1 MKRFVIGIL
10 AHVDAGK
17 TTMSEAILYETGKLK
32 KMGRVDNRDAFLDTF
47 ALERARGITIFS
59 KQAVFPLGDASVTLL
74 DTPGHVDFSAEMERT
89 LQVLDY
95 AVLIV
100 SGADGVQGHTET
112 LWRLLKRYRIPI
124 FIFVNKMDQK
134 GTDKEAVLA
143 SLKERLDPAI
153 VDFTGISGYGEILD
167 FGNVSSDGS
176 GSGMTVDSFARSS
189 SGNERSGE
197 EIFEEIATCDEE
209 LLDSYLTDG
218 VLKTEDVRKA
228 IHDRKFFPCF
238 FGSALKLT
246 GIREFLTAFGEF
258 ASCPD
263 YPADFGAKVFKISRD
278 EAGVRMTHLKVTGG
292 GLKVR
297 DSLTDSE
304 EKINQIRL
312 YSGAKFEALKEAEPG
327 MIVAVT
333 GISDTRPG
341 QVFGSA
347 SESSLPLLE
356 PVLTYRI
363 LLPFGTD
370 SHTMLKNM
378 RMLEEEDPQ
387 LHIVWDETLGEI
399 QAQVMGDV
407 QMEILKSQVKDRFG
421 VEIGFGEGNI
431 VYKETIAKTVEG
443 VGHFEPLRHYAEV
456 HLLMEPGEPGCGMV
470 FAANCSEDMLDKNWQ
485 RLILTHLEEKR
496 FRGILTGS
504 EITDMKITLIAG
516 RAHLKH
522 TEGGDFRQAT
532 YRAVRQGLCE
542 AGCVLLEP
550 YYAFR
555 LEVPSENLGR
565 AMADLDR
572 MQGEFSAPEQD
583 GAMAL
588 LTGTAPVSTMR
599 NYQRDVISYTK
610 GRGRLTLSLSGYEPC
625 HNAEEVI
632 AASGYDFDFDLQ
644 DPAGSVFCSHGAGFV
659 VPWNEVKNY
668 MHVESPL
675 AKQLAKEAQERDLRE
690 ANERLQAMEA
700 DVAAGKVPAGAGGGS
715 AKFHSGSPSGA
726 VSEAA
731 ASANTS
737 SGSSG
742 GRGDGSLSFYDD
754 KELQAIFTRTYGE
767 PKRKLASDYDS
778 RTVIRAKNTA
788 PVKPSKEK
796 EEPEDEY
803 LLVDGYNIIFAWDEL
818 SELAAVN
825 IDAARYKLMDILSNY
840 QGFRKICVIVVF
852 DAYKVPGGVEKV
864 QKYHNIH
871 VVYTK
876 EAETADQYIEKVA
889 IRIGRRYRT
898 TVATSDGVIQLIIRS
913 QGCILWSA
921 RDFREEIERVGKL
934 ISEEKGKHTG
944 SAKNY
949 LFLHADEE
957 TRKYLEDVR
966 LGKKPEMP

>member
-59 KQAVFPLGDASVTLL
+59 KQAVFPLGDTFVTLL

-112 LWRLLKRYRIPI
+112 LWRLLKRYRIPV
-124 FIFVNKMDQK
+124 FLFVNKMDQK
-134 GTDKEAVLA
+134 GTDREAVLT
-143 SLKERLDPAI
+143 SLKERLDHGI
-153 VDFTGISGYGEILD
+153 VDFSG
-167 FGNVSSDGS
+167 V
-176 GSGMTVDSFARSS
+176 
-189 SGNERSGE
+189 SGNRDILGTSDKTA
-197 EIFEEIATCDEE
+197 EEIATCDEA
-209 LLDSYLTDG
+209 LLEAYLADG
-218 VLKTEDVRKA
+218 SLKTEDVRNA
-228 IHDRKFFPCF
+228 IQNRKLFPCF

-246 GIREFLTAFGEF
+246 GVREFLTALGEF

-263 YPADFGAKVFKISRD
+263 YTKDFGAKVFKISRD
-278 EAGVRMTHLKVTGG
+278 ETGVRMTHLKITGG
-292 GLKVR
+292 NLKIR
-297 DSLTDSE
+297 DSLSLDSD

-312 YSGAKFEALKEAEPG
+312 YSGSKFEALKEAEPG
-327 MIVAVT
+327 MVVAVT
-333 GISDTRPG
+333 GISDTKPG
-341 QVFGSA
+341 QVFGTA
-347 SESSLPLLE
+347 SDSVLPLLE

-387 LHIVWDETLGEI
+387 LHIVWNEALGEI

-407 QMEILKSQVKDRFG
+407 QMEILKSQVLDRFG

-456 HLLMEPGEPGCGMV
+456 HLLMEPGEPGSGLV
-470 FAANCSEDMLDKNWQ
+470 FEADCSEDMLDRNWQ

-516 RAHLKH
+516 RAHQKH

-583 GAMAL
+583 GSIAL

-632 AASGYDFDFDLQ
+632 TASGYDFDSDLQ

-659 VPWNEVKNY
+659 VPWDEVKQY

-675 AKQLAKEAQERDLRE
+675 AKQLAKEQQERELKE
-690 ANERLQAMEA
+690 ADERLKTMAA
-700 DVAAGKVPAGAGGGS
+700 DVAAGS
-715 AKFHSGSPSGA
+715 
-726 VSEAA
+726 
-731 ASANTS
+731 S
-737 SGSSG
+737 SGSRGNG
-742 GRGDGSLSFYDD
+742 GSSLSFYDD

-767 PKRKLASDYDS
+767 PKRKLVSDYDS
-778 RTVIRAKNTA
+778 RTVIRAKNA
-788 PVKPSKEK
+788 SPVKPVKEK

-803 LLVDGYNIIFAWDEL
+803 LLVDGYNIIFAWEEL
-818 SELAAVN
+818 SDLAAVS

-864 QKYHNIH
+864 QKYHNIN

-944 SAKNY
+944 NAKNY
-949 LFLHADEE
+949 LFAHADEE
-957 TRKYLEDVR
+957 TQKYLEAVR
-966 LGKKPEMP
+966 LGKNPEIP

>member
-112 LWRLLKRYRIPI
+112 LWRLLKRYRIPV

-134 GTDKEAVLA
+134 GTDKEAVLT
-143 SLKERLDPAI
+143 SLRERLDHGV
-153 VDFTGISGYGEILD
+153 VDFSG
-167 FGNVSSDGS
+167 VS
-176 GSGMTVDSFARSS
+176 GSGDMLDAS
-189 SGNERSGE
+189 E
-197 EIFEEIATCDEE
+197 ETAEEIATCDEE
-209 LLDSYLTDG
+209 LLEAYLSDG
-218 VLKTEDVRKA
+218 TLKTDDVRKA
-228 IHDRKFFPCF
+228 IHDRKLFPCF
-238 FGSALKLT
+238 FGSALKLI
-246 GIREFLTAFGEF
+246 GVREFLTALGEF

-263 YPADFGAKVFKISRD
+263 YTKDFGAKVFKISRD
-278 EAGVRMTHLKVTGG
+278 EAGVRMTHLKITGG
-292 GLKVR
+292 SLKIR
-297 DSLTDSE
+297 DSLSPDSE

-312 YSGAKFEALKEAEPG
+312 YSGSKFEALKEAEPG
-327 MIVAVT
+327 MVVAVT

-341 QVFGSA
+341 QVFGTA
-347 SESSLPLLE
+347 SESALPLLE

-387 LHIVWDETLGEI
+387 LHIVWNEALGEI

-407 QMEILKSQVKDRFG
+407 QMEILKSQVLDRFG

-456 HLLMEPGEPGCGMV
+456 HLLMEPGEPGSGLV
-470 FAANCSEDMLDKNWQ
+470 FDTNCSEDMLDKNWQ

-516 RAHLKH
+516 RAHQKH

-659 VPWNEVKNY
+659 VPWDEVKQY

-675 AKQLAKEAQERDLRE
+675 AKQLAKEQQEREIRE
-690 ANERLQAMEA
+690 ANERLKAMEA
-700 DVAAGKVPAGAGGGS
+700 DVAAGKVPGGS
-715 AKFHSGSPSGA
+715 AGSGNDISSG
-726 VSEAA
+726 
-731 ASANTS
+731 ASANDTAG
-737 SGSSG
+737 SGSRGNG
-742 GRGDGSLSFYDD
+742 GSSLSFYDD

-778 RTVIRAKNTA
+778 RTVIRAKNA
-788 PVKPSKEK
+788 SPVKPVKEK

-803 LLVDGYNIIFAWDEL
+803 LLVDGYNIIFAWEEL
-818 SELAAVN
+818 SDLAAVS

-864 QKYHNIH
+864 QKYHNIN

-949 LFLHADEE
+949 LFTHADEE
-957 TRKYLEDVR
+957 TQKYLEAVR
-966 LGKKPEMP
+966 LGKKPEIP

>member
-32 KMGRVDNRDAFLDTF
+32 KTGRVDNRDAFLDTF

-59 KQAVFPLGDASVTLL
+59 KQAVFPFGDTFVTLL

-112 LWRLLKRYRIPI
+112 LWRLLKRYGIPV
-124 FIFVNKMDQK
+124 FLFVNKMDQK
-134 GTDKEAVLA
+134 GTDQETVLA
-143 SLKERLDPAI
+143 SLKERLDHGI
-153 VDFTGISGYGEILD
+153 VDFSGVSGNCEIL
-167 FGNVSSDGS
+167 GTSDE
-176 GSGMTVDSFARSS
+176 TA
-189 SGNERSGE
+189 
-197 EIFEEIATCDEE
+197 EEIATCDEA
-209 LLDSYLTDG
+209 LLEAYLADG
-218 VLKTEDVRKA
+218 SLKTADVRNA
-228 IHDRKFFPCF
+228 IQDRKLFPCF

-246 GIREFLTAFGEF
+246 GVREFLTSLGEF

-263 YPADFGAKVFKISRD
+263 YTKDFGAKVFKISRD
-278 EAGVRMTHLKVTGG
+278 ETGVRMTHLKITGG
-292 GLKVR
+292 TLKIR
-297 DSLTDSE
+297 DSLSPDSE

-312 YSGAKFEALKEAEPG
+312 YSGSKFEMLKEAEPG
-327 MIVAVT
+327 MVVAVT
-333 GISDTRPG
+333 GISDTKPG

-347 SESSLPLLE
+347 SDSVLPLLE

-370 SHTMLKNM
+370 SHTMLRHM

-387 LHIVWDETLGEI
+387 LHIVWNEALGEI

-407 QMEILKSQVKDRFG
+407 QMEILKSQVQERFG

-456 HLLMEPGEPGCGMV
+456 HLLMEPGEPGSGLV
-470 FAANCSEDMLDKNWQ
+470 FEADCSEDMLDKNWQ

-496 FRGILTGS
+496 LRGILTGS
-504 EITDMKITLIAG
+504 EITDIKITLIAG
-516 RAHLKH
+516 RAHQKH

-572 MQGEFSAPEQD
+572 MQGKFSAPEQD
-583 GAMAL
+583 GSMAL

-632 AASGYDFDFDLQ
+632 AASGYDFDSDLQ

-659 VPWNEVKNY
+659 VPWNEVKQY

-675 AKQLAKEAQERDLRE
+675 AKQLAKEQQERELKE
-690 ANERLQAMEA
+690 ADERLKAMAA
-700 DVAAGKVPAGAGGGS
+700 DVAAGSSSDSRGNGGS
-715 AKFHSGSPSGA
+715 
-726 VSEAA
+726 
-731 ASANTS
+731 
-737 SGSSG
+737 
-742 GRGDGSLSFYDD
+742 SLSFYDD

-767 PKRKLASDYDS
+767 PKRKLVSDYDS
-778 RTVIRAKNTA
+778 RTVIRAKNA
-788 PVKPSKEK
+788 SPVKPVKEK

-803 LLVDGYNIIFAWDEL
+803 LLVDGYNIIFAWEEL
-818 SELAAVN
+818 SDLAAVS

-840 QGFRKICVIVVF
+840 KGFRKICVIVVF
-852 DAYKVPGGVEKV
+852 DAYKVLGGVEKV